1 MSNHL
6 KWNRPKLSGFTWWVT
21 RCQLNSI
28 SFVVSKQQRPH
39 WWRTIKGCSSR
50 TCFFKRES
58 LLISFSSKHTLS
70 QYLQTTWVWYWVWA
84 PTAFWNAILI
94 LVLKLC
100 IDTCKIVRPS
110 SLLIQIKLQQHT
122 RIYFT
127 KDSRCCSVICV
138 KIVPPCTV
146 DSIKIRCCRSV
157 WARVRFLGP
166 SLVFQ

>member
-6 KWNRPKLSGFTWWVT
+6 KWNRPKLSGFTWLVT

-70 QYLQTTWVWYWVWA
+70 QYLHTTWVWYWVWA

-94 LVLKLC
+94 YGSKIEHRDLLH
-100 IDTCKIVRPS
+100 CKT
-110 SLLIQIKLQQHT
+110 K
-122 RIYFT
+122 FT
-127 KDSRCCSVICV
+127 FETDKTTTTYKNVFHQS
-138 KIVPPCTV
+138 
-146 DSIKIRCCRSV
+146 
-157 WARVRFLGP
+157 F
-166 SLVFQ
+166 LVF